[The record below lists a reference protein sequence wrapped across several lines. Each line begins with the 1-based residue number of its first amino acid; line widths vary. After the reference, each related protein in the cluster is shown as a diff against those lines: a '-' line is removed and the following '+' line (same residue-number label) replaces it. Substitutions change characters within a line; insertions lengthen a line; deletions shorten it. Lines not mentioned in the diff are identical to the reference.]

1 MRVVQILRGI
11 RNSNCAALLSPE
23 LPDIPIE
30 PFIHSTP
37 PWKQN
42 VTILATSR
50 RIDKL
55 RRITGGVSMATSKII
70 NPVVLRRGAGIGTGN
85 AETDDD
91 FLFDCFVEYPPVE
104 DCRRAGSPVMVVA
117 GRTGSGKTA
126 ILRYLERQSRHTSAI
141 DPFEMSMSYVSNSD
155 ALRFLQAIGADLD
168 LFFQVLW
175 KHVLCIEYIRLRWDV
190 DSSEKSRNIFT
201 KVFERFSREDRR
213 KKSIEY
219 IRSWEGKF
227 WITMDQNIKEITEA
241 VENKLHAEIGGEIDK
256 FKAGGQ
262 YDKRISREKKSEIV
276 ARTRK
281 IISSEQLSELHG
293 VIDMLATED
302 NDVRTFYLTIDK
314 LDERWVDDAVR
325 FRMIKGLM
333 ESLKTFRKIKDLK
346 ILVALRAD
354 VIERVVQETA
364 DISFQREKFED
375 LMVRLTW
382 SKSELKQVVEKRLN
396 NLFKRQYSGALL
408 GFSDIFPPQVGAKA
422 SFDWI
427 VERTL
432 MRPRDIIAFVNE
444 CIDASNGHATVSV
457 TAMRKAEIEFARKRK
472 DALIQEWQSA
482 FPLLD
487 DILTLFTSKR
497 KSGIDLLELIEKIDD
512 FCTSVWASQKISYDP
527 VWDLCQA
534 YADGRKKT
542 ALDVLVEL
550 IAILYRTGAVGVKIS
565 PQDRFVYSHLDQPLI
580 APQLLSVET
589 KVRLHPMLHAAY
601 NLQDRQ

>member
-1 MRVVQILRGI
+1 MS
-11 RNSNCAALLSPE
+11 SN
-23 LPDIPIE
+23 
-30 PFIHSTP
+30 
-37 PWKQN
+37 
-42 VTILATSR
+42 
-50 RIDKL
+50 KL
-55 RRITGGVSMATSKII
+55 V

-104 DCRRAGSPVMVVA
+104 DCRRVDSPAMVVA

-126 ILRYLERQSRHTSAI
+126 ILRYLEREFRHTSSI

-190 DSSEKSRNIFT
+190 DSSEKSKNIFS
-201 KVFERFSREDRR
+201 KIFDRFSREDRR
-213 KKSIEY
+213 KKSLDY

-227 WITMDQNIKEITEA
+227 WITMDQNIKEITEN
-241 VENKLHAEIGGEIDK
+241 VENKLHAEIGSEIEK
-256 FKAGGQ
+256 YKAGGQ
-262 YDKRISREKKSEIV
+262 YEKRMSREKKSEIV

-293 VIDMLATED
+293 VIDMLASQD
-302 NDVRTFYLTIDK
+302 DDARAFYLTIDK
-314 LDERWVDDAVR
+314 LDERWVDDGVR

-333 ESLKTFRKIKDLK
+333 ESLKTFRKIKKLK

-375 LMVRLTW
+375 LMVRLSW
-382 SKSELKQVVEKRLN
+382 SKAELKQLVERRLN
-396 NLFKRQYSGALL
+396 TLFKRQYTGSLI
-408 GFSDIFPPQVGAKA
+408 GFSDIFPAQVGAKP

-427 VERTL
+427 AERTL
-432 MRPRDIIAFVNE
+432 MRPRDVIAFVNE
-444 CIDASNGHATVSV
+444 CIDASSGQGAVSV
-457 TAMRKAEIEFARKRK
+457 TAMRKAEVEFARKRK
-472 DALIQEWQSA
+472 DALVQEWQSA
-482 FPLLD
+482 YPLLD
-487 DILTLFTSKR
+487 DILSFFTSKR
-497 KSGIDLLELIEKIDD
+497 RSGVDLLDLVDKVDD
-512 FCTSVWASQKISYDP
+512 FCTAVWASQKISYDP

-534 YADGRKKT
+534 YADGRKKQ
-542 ALDVLVEL
+542 ALDVLAEL
-550 IAILYRTGAVGVKIS
+550 TAILYRTGAIGVKIS
-565 PQDRFVYSHLDQPLI
+565 SQDRFVYAHIDQPLI
-580 APQLLSVET
+580 SPQLLSVDS

>member
-1 MRVVQILRGI
+1 
-11 RNSNCAALLSPE
+11 
-23 LPDIPIE
+23 
-30 PFIHSTP
+30 
-37 PWKQN
+37 
-42 VTILATSR
+42 
-50 RIDKL
+50 
-55 RRITGGVSMATSKII
+55 MATSKIS

-91 FLFDCFVEYPPVE
+91 FLFECFVEYPPVE

-126 ILRYLERQSRHTSAI
+126 ILRFLEKESRYTSAI

-201 KVFERFSREDRR
+201 KLFDRFTREDRR
-213 KKSIEY
+213 RKSIEY

-241 VENKLHAEIGGEIDK
+241 VENKLQAEIGGEIDK

-262 YDKRISREKKSEIV
+262 YDRRISREKKSEIV
-276 ARTRK
+276 TRTRK

-293 VIDMLATED
+293 VIDMLAEQDD
-302 NDVRTFYLTIDK
+302 NYRIFYLTIDK
-314 LDERWVDDAVR
+314 LDERWVDDGVR

-333 ESLKTFRKIKDLK
+333 EALKTFRKIKDLK

-382 SKSELKQVVEKRLN
+382 SKAELKQLVEKRLN
-396 NLFKRQYSGALL
+396 NLFKRQYTAGLI
-408 GFSDIFPPQVGAKA
+408 GFSDVFPQQIGAQQ
-422 SFDWI
+422 SFDWMI
-427 VERTL
+427 EHTL
-432 MRPRDIIAFVNE
+432 MRPRDIISLVNE
-444 CIDASNGHATVSV
+444 CIDASAGQTTVSV
-457 TAMRKAEIEFARKRK
+457 KAIRKAEVEFARKRK
-472 DALIQEWQSA
+472 DALVQEWQSA

-497 KSGIDLLELIEKIDD
+497 KSAVDLLELLDKIDD
-512 FCTSVWASQKISYDP
+512 FCTAIWASTKTAFDP

-534 YADGRKKT
+534 YADGRSKT
-542 ALDVLVEL
+542 SIDVLAEL
-550 IAILYRTGAVGVKIS
+550 TAILYRTGAIGVKIS
-565 PQDRFVYSHLDQPLI
+565 SQDRFVYSHLDQPLI
-580 APQLLSVET
+580 APKLLSVDT
-589 KVRLHPMLHAAY
+589 KIRLHPMLHAAY
-601 NLQDRQ
+601 SLQDRH

>member
-1 MRVVQILRGI
+1 MA
-11 RNSNCAALLSPE
+11 SN
-23 LPDIPIE
+23 
-30 PFIHSTP
+30 
-37 PWKQN
+37 
-42 VTILATSR
+42 
-50 RIDKL
+50 
-55 RRITGGVSMATSKII
+55 KII

-91 FLFDCFVEYPPVE
+91 FLFDCFVEYPPVD
-104 DCRRAGSPVMVVA
+104 DCRRAGSPVMVVV

-126 ILRYLERQSRHTSAI
+126 ILRYLEKESRHTSAI

-190 DSSEKSRNIFT
+190 DSSDKSRNIFT
-201 KVFERFSREDRR
+201 KIFDRFAREDRR
-213 KKSIEY
+213 KKSIDY

-241 VENKLHAEIGGEIDK
+241 VESKLHAEIGGDIEK

-262 YDKRISREKKSEIV
+262 YEKRISREKKSEIV
-276 ARTRK
+276 TRTRK

-293 VIDMLATED
+293 VIDMLATQDD
-302 NDVRTFYLTIDK
+302 NHRTFYLTVDK
-314 LDERWVDDAVR
+314 LDERWVDDGVR
-325 FRMIKGLM
+325 FRMIKGLI

-375 LMVRLTW
+375 LMVRITW
-382 SKSELKQVVEKRLN
+382 SKSELKQLVEKRLN
-396 NLFKRQYSGALL
+396 TLFKRQYSGAQI
-408 GFSDIFPPQVGAKA
+408 GFSDIFPQQIGAKP

-427 VERTL
+427 IEHTL
-432 MRPRDIIAFVNE
+432 MRPRDIIALVNE
-444 CIDASNGHATVSV
+444 CIDASNGQATVSV
-457 TAMRKAEIEFARKRK
+457 SAMRRAEVEFARKRK
-472 DALIQEWQSA
+472 DALVQEWQSA
-482 FPLLD
+482 YPMLD
-487 DILTLFTSKR
+487 VILTLFTSKR
-497 KSGIDLLELIEKIDD
+497 KSGLELLDLLDKIDD
-512 FCTSVWASQKISYDP
+512 FCTMVWTSPKISFDP
-527 VWDLCQA
+527 VWDLSQA
-534 YADGRKKT
+534 YAEGRKKT
-542 ALDVLVEL
+542 GLDVLVEL
-550 IAILYRTGAVGVKIS
+550 TAILYRTGAVGVKIS
-565 PQDRFVYSHLDQPLI
+565 PQDRFVYSHSDQPLI
-580 APQLLSVET
+580 APQLLSVDT

>member
-1 MRVVQILRGI
+1 M
-11 RNSNCAALLSPE
+11 SS
-23 LPDIPIE
+23 
-30 PFIHSTP
+30 
-37 PWKQN
+37 
-42 VTILATSR
+42 
-50 RIDKL
+50 
-55 RRITGGVSMATSKII
+55 SKII

-104 DCRRAGSPVMVVA
+104 VCRRARSPVMVVA

-126 ILRYLERQSRHTSAI
+126 ILRYLENASRHSSAI

-175 KHVLCIEYIRLRWDV
+175 KHVLCVEYIRLRWDV
-190 DSSEKSRNIFT
+190 DSSDKSRNIFS
-201 KVFERFSREDRR
+201 KIFDRFAREDRR
-213 KKSIEY
+213 KKSIDY
-219 IRSWEGKF
+219 IRAWEGKF

-241 VENKLHAEIGGEIDK
+241 VENKLHTEIGGEIEK

-262 YDKRISREKKSEIV
+262 YDKRISRERKSEIIT
-276 ARTRK
+276 RTRK

-293 VIDMLATED
+293 VIDILAEQD
-302 NDVRTFYLTIDK
+302 ANHSTFYLTIDK
-314 LDERWVDDAVR
+314 LDERWVDDGVR

-333 ESLKTFRKIKDLK
+333 ESLKTFRKINDLK
-346 ILVALRAD
+346 ILVALRTD
-354 VIERVVQETA
+354 VLERVVQETA

-375 LMVRLTW
+375 LMVRIAW
-382 SKSELKQVVEKRLN
+382 SKAELRQLMEKRLN
-396 NLFKRQYSGALL
+396 ALFKRQYSGALV
-408 GFSDIFPPQVGAKA
+408 GFADIFPPQVGAKP

-427 VERTL
+427 IEHTL
-432 MRPRDIIAFVNE
+432 MRPRDVIAFVNE
-444 CIDASNGHATVSV
+444 CFDASAGQTTVSV
-457 TAMRKAEIEFARKRK
+457 NAMRKAEVEFARKRK

-497 KSGIDLLELIEKIDD
+497 KSGLELLDLLDKIDD
-512 FCTSVWASQKISYDP
+512 FCTAVWASSKISFDP

-542 ALDVLVEL
+542 SLHVLAEL
-550 IAILYRTGAVGVKIS
+550 TAILYRTGAVGVKIS
-565 PQDRFVYSHLDQPLI
+565 PQDKFVYSHMDQPLI
-580 APQLLSVET
+580 APQLLSVNT
-589 KVRLHPMLHAAY
+589 RVRLHPMLHAAY